1 METKKRN
8 LPTLEDVANA
18 AGVSTATV
26 SRCLNEPDKVS
37 GGTRVRVMAAVEK
50 LHYTPNFGARA
61 IAANR
66 TGIVG
71 VVIPTMVN
79 AIFARGVEAFQ
90 KTIVANNKTMLVAS
104 SSYDRTQEIDQ
115 IRTMIARGAEGMLLI
130 GTDRDPDVYSFLMQ
144 RNIPVVIAW
153 ARTSDPDKSFVG
165 FSNQNASKRLAERA
179 IALGHRS
186 FGYISAFRAMND
198 RARYRV
204 IGVRNALDEAG
215 LDPESM
221 PVIETKYSLKCARAA
236 FHEMLQSRP
245 RPSIIMCGNDVLAVG
260 AIQAAQDEGL
270 VVPDDISITGYDDIE
285 LSTVI
290 KPAVTTVHVP
300 HRKMG
305 RLAAETLLSL
315 VDGASNPI
323 QIELDTHIVERDS
336 LGHPRASN

>member
-1 METKKRN
+1 METRKRN

-37 GGTRVRVMAAVEK
+37 GGTRERVMEAVDK
-50 LHYTPNFGARA
+50 LHYSPNFGARA

-71 VVIPTMVN
+71 AVIPTMVN

-90 KTIVANNKTMLVAS
+90 KTIVANKKTMLVAS

-115 IRTMIARGAEGMLLI
+115 IRTMVARGAEGMLLI
-130 GTDRDPDVYSFLMQ
+130 GTDRDPEVYAFLSQ

-153 ARTSDPDKSFVG
+153 ARTSDPNQSFVG
-165 FSNQNASKRLAERA
+165 FSNKDASRLLAERA

-186 FGYISAFRAMND
+186 FGYISAYTAMND

-204 IGVRNALDEAG
+204 IGAREALTNAG
-215 LDPESM
+215 LDPDAM
-221 PVIETKYSLKCARAA
+221 HLIETKYSLKCARAA
-236 FHEMLQSRP
+236 FHQMLKANP

-260 AIQAAQDEGL
+260 AIQAAQEEGL
-270 VVPDDISITGYDDIE
+270 HVPDDISITGYDDIE

-290 KPAVTTVHVP
+290 EPAVTTVHVP

-323 QIELDTHIVERDS
+323 QIELETQIIERDS
-336 LGHPRASN
+336 LGKPKT

>member
-1 METKKRN
+1 METRKRN

-37 GGTRVRVMAAVEK
+37 GGTRDRVMAAVDK
-50 LHYTPNFGARA
+50 LHYSPNFGARA

-90 KTIVANNKTMLVAS
+90 KTIVANKKTMLVAS

-115 IRTMIARGAEGMLLI
+115 IRTMVARGAEGMLLI
-130 GTDRDPDVYSFLMQ
+130 GTDRDPDVYSFLSQ

-153 ARTSDPDKSFVG
+153 ARTSDPDQSFVG
-165 FSNQNASKRLAERA
+165 FSNKDASKRLTEKA

-186 FGYISAFRAMND
+186 FGYISAYRAMND

-204 IGVRNALDEAG
+204 AGAKEALVEAG
-215 LDPESM
+215 LDPDSM
-221 PVIETKYSLKCARAA
+221 QLIETKYSLKCARTA
-236 FHEMLQSRP
+236 FHEMQQSSP
-245 RPSIIMCGNDVLAVG
+245 RPTIIMCGNDVLAVG
-260 AIQAAQDEGL
+260 AIQAAQDAGMK
-270 VVPDDISITGYDDIE
+270 VPDDISITGYDDIE
-285 LSTVI
+285 ISSVI

-305 RLAAETLLSL
+305 RLAAEALISL
-315 VDGASNPI
+315 VEGASNPI
-323 QIELDTHIVERDS
+323 RIELETHIVERDS
-336 LGHPRASN
+336 LGEPKI